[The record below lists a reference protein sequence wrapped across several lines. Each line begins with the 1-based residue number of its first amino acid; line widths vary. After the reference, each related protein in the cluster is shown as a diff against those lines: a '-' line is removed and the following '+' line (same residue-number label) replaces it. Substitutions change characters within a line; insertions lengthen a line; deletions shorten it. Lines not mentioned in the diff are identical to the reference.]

1 MLRMVLL
8 PQPDGPMIDT
18 TSPRRILKF
27 TSRMAKGASDLPL
40 AGKHLPTL
48 RNSISVG
55 SRSSLECG
63 VFHWGVIAYISF
75 TAIGEALWS
84 VL

>member
-1 MLRMVLL
+1 MVLL
-8 PQPDGPMIDT
+8 PQPEGPMIDT

-27 TSRMAKGASDLPL
+27 TSRMANGASDFPL

-55 SRSSLECG
+55 SGLSLGAGLFHCG
-63 VFHWGVIAYISF
+63 ATAYISF
-75 TAIGEALWS
+75 TAIGKGLWS